1 MGDYYNG
8 YLTQIFKDFTMQTT
22 PAITPVVLL
31 ILDGFGHNEDVADN
45 AIAQARTPNLD
56 ALKLAYPHTL
66 INASEHH
73 VGLPGGQMGNS
84 EVGHLNMGAGRIVFQ
99 DFERINN
106 SIASGEFFKNKALLQ
121 ALQNLKANNKALHI
135 FGLLSDGGVHSHIDH
150 ILTMLEMAAS
160 QGLQRVFVHAFL
172 DGRDTPPISAAPYIA
187 ALEDKISALG
197 VGKIASISG
206 RFYSMDR
213 DKRWERVAPAYHM
226 IVNGSSEFTE
236 ATASEALH
244 KAYTRKESDE
254 FVKCTMIKTPLE
266 AATRLED
273 GDAVVYM
280 NFRSDRARQ
289 LTDAILN
296 EHFDGFERE
305 RVPQLSGYFTLT
317 QFDQKQKKATPIFA
331 ATSVPNTFGEY
342 IQNLGLTQ
350 LRIAETEKY
359 PHVTF
364 FFNGGDE
371 TVFKGED
378 RIMVPSP
385 KVATYDL
392 QPEMSAF
399 ELTDQLVDA
408 IKSKKYNAIICN
420 YANCDMVGH
429 TGNIQAAIKAVETLD
444 DCVGRVVAAAQ
455 TTGAEVIITA
465 DHGNAE
471 KMHDHDNNQ
480 LHTQHTTNLV
490 PFIYVGRKAT
500 ITKTSAN
507 IGALSDVA
515 PTLLTMM
522 GVPQPNEMTGKSLL
536 SFGNSKL

>member
-1 MGDYYNG
+1 
-8 YLTQIFKDFTMQTT
+8 MQTT
-22 PAITPVVLL
+22 PVILL
-31 ILDGFGHNEDVADN
+31 ILDGFGHNEQTIDN
-45 AIAQARTPNLD
+45 AIAQANTPNLD
-56 ALKLAYPHTL
+56 ALKKSFPHTL
-66 INASEHH
+66 INASEHY
-73 VGLPGGQMGNS
+73 VGLPDGQMGNS

-106 SIASGEFFKNKALLQ
+106 SISSGEFFKQAALIK

-150 ILTMLEMAAS
+150 ILVMLSMAAQ
-160 QGLQRVFVHAFL
+160 QGLSKVYVHAFL
-172 DGRDTPPISAAPYIA
+172 DGRDTPPISAVPYIA
-187 ALEDKISALG
+187 TLQDKMEALG

-213 DKRWERVAPAYHM
+213 DKRWERVAPAYNM
-226 IVNGSSEFTE
+226 IVNGVGGFTE
-236 ATASEALH
+236 ITASEALH
-244 KAYTRKESDE
+244 NAYARGESDE
-254 FVKCTMIKTPLE
+254 FVKCTVIRKPSE

-273 GDAVVYM
+273 GDCVVYM

-296 EHFDGFERE
+296 DHFDGFERS

-317 QFDQKQKKATPIFA
+317 QYDAKQTKATPIFA

-342 IQNLGLTQ
+342 VQNLGLTQ

-364 FFNGGDE
+364 FFNGGIE
-371 TVFKGED
+371 AVFKGED

-392 QPEMSAF
+392 QPEMSAP
-399 ELTDQLVDA
+399 EVTDKLVEA

-420 YANCDMVGH
+420 YANGDMVGH
-429 TGNIQAAIKAVETLD
+429 TGNIQAAIQAIETLD
-444 DCVGRVVAAAQ
+444 ICVSRVVAAAQ
-455 TTGAEVIITA
+455 SVGAEVIITA

-471 KMHDHDNNQ
+471 MMHDHDHNQ
-480 LHTQHTTNLV
+480 VHTQHTTNLV

-500 ITKTSAN
+500 LAN
-507 IGALSDVA
+507 TGALSDVA
-515 PTLLTMM
+515 PTLLAMM
-522 GVPQPNEMTGKSLL
+522 GVPQPSEMSGKNLL
-536 SFGNSKL
+536 KFNA